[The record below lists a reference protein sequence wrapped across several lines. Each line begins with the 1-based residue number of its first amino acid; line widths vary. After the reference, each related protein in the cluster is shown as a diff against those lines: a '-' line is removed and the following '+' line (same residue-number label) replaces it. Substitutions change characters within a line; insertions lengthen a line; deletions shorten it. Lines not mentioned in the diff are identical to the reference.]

1 MKKLKRLNQEDNHM
15 KTGIKIALSVAMLA
29 SLSFGG
35 EQFAMSN
42 ADRAMYAEMSENNP
56 ADIMVADGEELL
68 SYMGGDEGLAK
79 YLGVSED
86 DLPAYIAGFPRYIKK
101 FDMVVGL
108 DQVIQA
114 MMADGGHKPL
124 KLKSGNMFSLLAYV
138 KSIANGEKINIDVN
152 ANPQMKE
159 AYALGEKTF
168 MTRRGGR
175 GLSCNSCHSPD
186 VVGRVLRTQKL
197 PDLGS
202 KGAKAAA
209 TWPAYRMTKSSL
221 RTMQRR
227 FQGCMKNAL
236 LKVIPIGSKQMVAL
250 EVYLTEQAKG
260 SEISIPG
267 LKR

>member
-1 MKKLKRLNQEDNHM
+1 MR
-15 KTGIKIALSVAMLA
+15 TGIKLALSLTLLA

-35 EQFAMSN
+35 EQFSMSD
-42 ADRAMYAEMSENNP
+42 ADRAMYVAMAEDNP

-68 SYMGGDEGLAK
+68 GYMGGDEGLAK

-86 DLPAYIAGFPRYIKK
+86 ELPAYIAGFPRYIKK

-114 MMADGGHKPL
+114 MMVENGHKPL
-124 KLKSGNMFSLLAYV
+124 KLKSGNMLSILAYV
-138 KSIANGEKINIDVN
+138 KSIANGEKINIDVH
-152 ANPQMKE
+152 ANPQMEE
-159 AYALGEKTF
+159 AYALGKKTF
-168 MTRRGGR
+168 ETKRGGR
-175 GLSCNSCHSPD
+175 GLSCLSCHSSD
-186 VVGRVLRTQKL
+186 IVGSVLRTQPL

-209 TWPAYRMTKSSL
+209 TWPAYRMTKSSS
-221 RTMQRR
+221 RTLQRR

-236 LKVIPIGSKQMVAL
+236 LKVIPIGSKEMVAL
-250 EVYLTEQAKG
+250 EVYITSLSKG
-260 SEISIPG
+260 SEINIPG